1 MKMFLGVVAL
11 VLFSFFGGYFIAE
24 GNDKGEKIYIGV
36 VTAMIFGVPMAMY
49 AIFQAFGV
57 L

>member
-1 MKMFLGVVAL
+1 MKMIIGVVIL

-24 GNDKGEKIYIGV
+24 GNDKQEKAFIGI
-36 VTAMIFGVPMAMY
+36 VTAMIFGMPTAMY
-49 AIFQAFGV
+49 AIFQALGM